1 MFRSLRAE
9 RAPFMRNETD
19 PDLRLICCLSLYRL
33 PAAGCRSTMMFGIS
47 THRPSIV
54 PAFPFL
60 GLSVCFSRAF
70 ADGTR
75 TSSTNP
81 EASMWRFLSL
91 CSVIRA
97 KGWEDRASES
107 DVCRKRASAAERREG
122 WPRAATINRL

>member
-1 MFRSLRAE
+1 
-9 RAPFMRNETD
+9 MRNETD
-19 PDLRLICCLSLYRL
+19 SDLL
-33 PAAGCRSTMMFGIS
+33 PAGCRLPSDDDV
-47 THRPSIV
+47 RNLDPSIV